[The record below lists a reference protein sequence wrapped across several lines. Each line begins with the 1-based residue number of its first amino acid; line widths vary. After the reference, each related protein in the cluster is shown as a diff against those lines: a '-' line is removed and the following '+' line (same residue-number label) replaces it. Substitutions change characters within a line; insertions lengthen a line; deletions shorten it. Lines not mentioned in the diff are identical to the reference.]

1 MTGFDARFGLAGPA
15 RSAFMSAAT
24 IFVYT
29 IVIGILN
36 GADIWE
42 PEHDALMSHVHS
54 GTLGWVT
61 LGVAGVVLLMFSD
74 GRQAS
79 DAERRRVAAMTY
91 SLIGAI
97 VLYVLAFLA
106 GDSIFDDRIQ
116 RPIVGTALFVI
127 VVWFLWW
134 LVQQVRSSSGRLSA
148 ARLGM
153 LLAWISL
160 LIGAVFGVILGLYT
174 SNGDVPGLS
183 DDVAGRVAD
192 AHPPAM
198 VIGYLLVAAFSIV
211 EWLLFDDDTGR
222 GGYVQAWLLFV
233 AGIIINIAFVTG
245 TDEQLAGPANLLMI
259 AAGLTLLWRAR
270 PLLMPAS
277 WRSAGVGR
285 FPRFAM
291 LFLVY
296 YLVLL
301 TILISWIIRD
311 VVDFEAMTESQEGL
325 LLAFDHTM
333 FIGVMTNIMF
343 GVLAVHFASA
353 RVTIANR
360 VVEIGVNV
368 GIVGF
373 GIGLITTTTVLK
385 QIFAPLMGVSLLI
398 GLAVYLLELRAA
410 HAAAS

>member
-134 LVQQVRSSSGRLSA
+134 LVQQVRSSSGR
-148 ARLGM
+148 
-153 LLAWISL
+153 
-160 LIGAVFGVILGLYT
+160 FLGLSGSMAGGT
-174 SNGDVPGLS
+174 IHTVPSSPSGTYAGTCHI
-183 DDVAGRVAD
+183 VA
-192 AHPPAM
+192 
-198 VIGYLLVAAFSIV
+198 S
-211 EWLLFDDDTGR
+211 
-222 GGYVQAWLLFV
+222 
-233 AGIIINIAFVTG
+233 
-245 TDEQLAGPANLLMI
+245 
-259 AAGLTLLWRAR
+259 
-270 PLLMPAS
+270 
-277 WRSAGVGR
+277 
-285 FPRFAM
+285 
-291 LFLVY
+291 
-296 YLVLL
+296 
-301 TILISWIIRD
+301 
-311 VVDFEAMTESQEGL
+311 
-325 LLAFDHTM
+325 
-333 FIGVMTNIMF
+333 
-343 GVLAVHFASA
+343 
-353 RVTIANR
+353 
-360 VVEIGVNV
+360 
-368 GIVGF
+368 
-373 GIGLITTTTVLK
+373 
-385 QIFAPLMGVSLLI
+385 
-398 GLAVYLLELRAA
+398 
-410 HAAAS
+410 